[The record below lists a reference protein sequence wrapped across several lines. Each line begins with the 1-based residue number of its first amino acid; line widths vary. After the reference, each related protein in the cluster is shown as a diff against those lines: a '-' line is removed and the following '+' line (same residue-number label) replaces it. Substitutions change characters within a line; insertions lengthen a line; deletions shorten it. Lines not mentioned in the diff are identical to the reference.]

1 MGQLKSLR
9 TIVMFV
15 FVVLYWVAFPLYFR
29 NSNYHLGVVITAS
42 ILSCISL
49 GVWLTFSIGRINIGQ
64 GAFAAIG
71 GYTTA
76 ILTMQLGTSFWL
88 CLPLSGIVAAF
99 VGLLIGIPILRL
111 KGVYFAMITLCMTEA
126 VTLVFLNAE
135 KLTQGASGIMNIP
148 RPGALTIGGVTII
161 PAYQAGHYLY
171 FYYLAAS
178 LLLIVLVGLW
188 RLNASRIGWIFRAL
202 RQSDT
207 LALSIGINVVKYRL
221 IAYGTCCFIGGIGG
235 SLFTVSMQNIF
246 PTSFRVTDSMY
257 FMLYCFLGGLDY
269 LLGPVVG
276 AFLLTGSFEALRV
289 VQKYQEGI
297 YACLM
302 IALMLWLPNGILS
315 LRFRKRASGNDMKS
329 EGY

>member
-1 MGQLKSLR
+1 MIALA
-9 TIVMFV
+9 FV
-15 FVVLYWVAFPLYFR
+15 YLVGFPFYFR
-29 NSNYHLGVVITAS
+29 DSNYLLGIVIVAS

-76 ILTMQLGTSFWL
+76 ILSVKLGVSFWL
-88 CLPLSGIVAAF
+88 CLPLSGVVATV

-111 KGVYFAMITLCMTEA
+111 RGVYFAMITLCLTEA
-126 VTLVFLNAE
+126 VTLFLLNAE

-148 RPGALTIGGVTII
+148 RPGALAIAGVTII
-161 PAYQAGHYLY
+161 PAFKPGHYLY
-171 FYYLAAS
+171 FYFLTAF
-178 LLLIVLVGLW
+178 LLLIVLAGLW
-188 RLNASRIGWIFRAL
+188 RLNTSRIGWIFSAL

-207 LALSIGINVVKYRL
+207 LARSIGVNIVKYRL
-221 IAYGTCCFIGGIGG
+221 IAYGICCFMGGIGG
-235 SLFTVSMQNIF
+235 SLFTVSMQNMF
-246 PTSFRVTDSMY
+246 PSSFRVTDSVY

-269 LLGPVVG
+269 LFGPVVG
-276 AFLLTGSFEALRV
+276 AFLLTGSFELLRA

-315 LRFRKRASGNDMKS
+315 LRFRRRISKERVGNRFFKVLGLSRD
-329 EGY
+329 